1 MKEGSL
7 PEGSA
12 LPRRHKRVRRRRWR
26 ILVSVLLLATV
37 ALASAA
43 GYELFAGSP
52 QPYLFGLIGTDEV
65 YLQEEREAGVEAKV
79 FSLSWRRYY
88 PTEGQRDDSYVHRKK
103 EELENLRERGFKVI
117 LSLGYHDPPPWV
129 HQNYEDTYYVNQ
141 LGERYTGTD
150 PLDNGDANL
159 VFNPE
164 LRGLVDSYMKEV
176 FSEFGDAFY
185 AVRLGGGRY
194 GELTYPLASYEDESN
209 LYWAYDTNAQES
221 AGRAGIA
228 GWRPRDPSP
237 DGEAGKFLEWYL
249 DSLTGYQ
256 NWQIST
262 LRESYDGRVMML
274 YPSWGIRPGQ
284 AEEAMA
290 TNLDGSTPA
299 EQNGEVQRGLD
310 FERQVKAIEDEDVLV
325 ATTWLDADASKDAG
339 EDPRYW
345 SPVKY
350 LSSLAKAHPLRLELY
365 GENTGHGDWEAM
377 KLSASQMRRYK
388 LLGMAWY
395 KEEELFSGRYATL
408 DDYKRII
415 ETSQQERE

>member
-1 MKEGSL
+1 M
-7 PEGSA
+7 
-12 LPRRHKRVRRRRWR
+12 
-26 ILVSVLLLATV
+26 
-37 ALASAA
+37 
-43 GYELFAGSP
+43 
-52 QPYLFGLIGTDEV
+52 
-65 YLQEEREAGVEAKV
+65 
-79 FSLSWRRYY
+79 
-88 PTEGQRDDSYVHRKK
+88 
-103 EELENLRERGFKVI
+103 
-117 LSLGYHDPPPWV
+117 
-129 HQNYEDTYYVNQ
+129 
-141 LGERYTGTD
+141 
-150 PLDNGDANL
+150 
-159 VFNPE
+159 
-164 LRGLVDSYMKEV
+164 
-176 FSEFGDAFY
+176 
-185 AVRLGGGRY
+185 
-194 GELTYPLASYEDESN
+194 
-209 LYWAYDTNAQES
+209 
-221 AGRAGIA
+221 
-228 GWRPRDPSP
+228 
-237 DGEAGKFLEWYL
+237 EWYL